1 MLGKCTLPIS
11 STQGKQRGEE
21 APGDHLGGEHGGHH
35 DGEDGGE
42 DGGHCDGKDGGEDG
56 GHGDDEDG
64 GEDVGHDHCGGEVG
78 DVMVL
83 VQCLQKWCWL

>member
-1 MLGKCTLPIS
+1 MLGKCALPIS

-42 DGGHCDGKDGGEDG
+42 DGGH
-56 GHGDDEDG
+56 
-64 GEDVGHDHCGGEVG
+64 DHCGGEVG
-78 DVMVL
+78 DGAGTMLAKVVL
-83 VQCLQKWCWL
+83 VIIGDSPILISHP

>member
-1 MLGKCTLPIS
+1 MLGKCALPIS

-35 DGEDGGE
+35 DGEDGGHH
-42 DGGHCDGKDGGEDG
+42 DGEDG
-56 GHGDDEDG
+56 EDG
-64 GEDVGHDHCGGEVG
+64 VMIIVVVRL
-78 DVMVL
+78 VMVL